1 LTKLGFVI
9 KFRLKLV
16 RKIDSKAVKFFSDDF
31 QIPLEPP
38 ILPSLDELAVSVPDN
53 ASFPMTESPPPG
65 YMTDENEPVS

>member
-1 LTKLGFVI
+1 M
-9 KFRLKLV
+9 
-16 RKIDSKAVKFFSDDF
+16 

-65 YMTDENEPVS
+65 YMTDENEPVSKLVLFIDLALFALS